1 MQAIH
6 IKNAA
11 RLRQIIAEH
20 GWPGGDLCGPDGA
33 EAAWLI
39 VQHSIGEPEFMRT
52 ALRLIED
59 GVEQGRVPAWHA
71 AYLEDRIALYEG
83 RAQRFGTQTIDDPRD
98 GLSRPWTIADPDSVN
113 GLRASVG
120 LKPLP
125 VIPPPGRDLPP
136 KIRHQHE
143 SNQKWW
149 LDWLASRGWR
159 RH

>member
-1 MQAIH
+1 MEAIH
-6 IKNAA
+6 VENAA
-11 RLRQIIAEH
+11 RLREIIADY
-20 GWPGGDLCGPDGA
+20 GWPGNDLAGADGA

-39 VQHSIGEPEFMRT
+39 VQHSIGEPAFMRA

-59 GVEQGRVPAWHA
+59 CVEQGRVPAWHA

-98 GLSRPWTIADPDSVN
+98 GLPRPWTIADPDRVN

-125 VIPPPGRDLPP
+125 AIPPPGRDLPP
-136 KIRHQHE
+136 EIRHQHE